1 MLVTL
6 LYGASAFIT
15 PYRPELGRK
24 LEFYIVQKKR
34 SNTLRATIEDIEG
47 DSATIRLRD
56 GLRAGETISLKLGRS
71 KPTIG
76 DQVLVSSS
84 GDGVVILSQYIS
96 ALWRLPGVLALIVLF
111 IVIVFAVSGKR
122 GMSSLAG
129 LFISIGI
136 IAFWL
141 IPTILQGANAF
152 FACIMAA
159 FVIAALSITVAH
171 GWQWRSI
178 VSLFSIFIILL
189 LTIGL
194 AILGGYLGSLTGVY
208 DDTSSLLQ
216 ASNSLI
222 DMRGVLIGGIV
233 IATLGVLD
241 DVITTQ
247 TAAIDELHKARPK
260 LSTKE
265 LVRRGYSVG
274 IEHVIAVVNTL
285 ALAYI
290 GASLPIVLSIVYHLE
305 SYQSPLLAIN
315 SEIIAQEVVRT
326 IVSSIALIVAI
337 PVSTVIAAL
346 LIRHKQCLFAIM
358 KRR

>member
-1 MLVTL
+1 M
-6 LYGASAFIT
+6 T
-15 PYRPELGRK
+15 PYRPELSRK
-24 LEFYIVQKKR
+24 LDFYVAQKNTQ
-34 SNTLRATIEDIEG
+34 NTLRAVVESTDG
-47 DSATIRLRD
+47 TVATVRLKD
-56 GLRAGETISLKLGRS
+56 GVRAGNTVQLKVAKLQPRV
-71 KPTIG
+71 G
-76 DQVLVSSS
+76 DQILVSSS
-84 GDGVVILSQYIS
+84 GDGVTILSQYIS
-96 ALWRLPGVLALIVLF
+96 SRWRLPGVLALIALF

-129 LFISIGI
+129 LFISVGV

-152 FACIMAA
+152 FACIVAA

-171 GWQWRSI
+171 GWQWRSV

-222 DMRGVLIGGIV
+222 DMRGVLVGGIV

-247 TAAIDELHKARPK
+247 TATVDELHKARPK

-265 LVRRGYSVG
+265 LIRRGYSVG
-274 IEHVIAVVNTL
+274 VEHVIAVVNTL
-285 ALAYI
+285 ALAYV
-290 GASLPIVLSIVYHLE
+290 GASLPIVLSIIYHLE

-326 IVSSIALIVAI
+326 IVSSIALIIAI

-346 LIRHKQCLFAIM
+346 LIRHKQRLFAIM